1 MQGKAARRQA
11 RRGPDPV
18 DVHVAM
24 RVRERRIELGLTQP
38 EVAAELGITFQHL
51 YKFEKAKSRISA
63 SRLYDLIPSPV
74 DQDRCAQ
81 LRRPMDM
88 IVHGWSTR
96 RFQAKQQ

>member
-1 MQGKAARRQA
+1 MFESAEAAMAFLAATA
-11 RRGPDPV
+11 RG
-18 DVHVAM
+18 
-24 RVRERRIELGLTQP
+24 
-38 EVAAELGITFQHL
+38 
-51 YKFEKAKSRISA
+51 
-63 SRLYDLIPSPV
+63 SRLCVFAYRVIPSLA

>member
-1 MQGKAARRQA
+1 MLTGARIKMRA
-11 RRGPDPV
+11 LCCSGSPV
-18 DVHVAM
+18 AVAG
-24 RVRERRIELGLTQP
+24 RV
-38 EVAAELGITFQHL
+38 
-51 YKFEKAKSRISA
+51 
-63 SRLYDLIPSPV
+63 IPSPA

>member
-1 MQGKAARRQA
+1 MQE
-11 RRGPDPV
+11 
-18 DVHVAM
+18 H
-24 RVRERRIELGLTQP
+24 ELAGGEFVPHQFIGHAIFFAT
-38 EVAAELGITFQHL
+38 VWRHGG
-51 YKFEKAKSRISA
+51 
-63 SRLYDLIPSPV
+63 LIPSLA